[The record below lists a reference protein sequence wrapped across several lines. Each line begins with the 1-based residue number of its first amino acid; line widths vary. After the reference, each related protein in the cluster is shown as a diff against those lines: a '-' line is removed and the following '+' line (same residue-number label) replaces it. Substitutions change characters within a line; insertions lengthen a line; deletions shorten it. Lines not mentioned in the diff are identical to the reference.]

1 MKYELELKKKRREL
15 QWLERSVDLS
25 WAHYEALLKEM
36 RRVQRE
42 YDALDKER
50 MREYVSAKSHR

>member
-15 QWLERSVDLS
+15 EWLDRSCVLA
-25 WAHYEALLKEM
+25 WAHYESLLKEM

-42 YDALDKER
+42 YDALENER
-50 MREYVSAKSHR
+50 RKDYAKNR